1 MHTTPGNI
9 DDEQKPYIKS
19 ESVVK
24 MSSDLLNILSNSN
37 KDIDNQKLM
46 DYISGKLSGKDKH
59 EVEQWMVDNNFESE
73 ALEGLQKINNKK
85 DLDLYVTELNKEL
98 NKYLEHKKQRRD
110 RKKINEI
117 PWSYL
122 AIVVVLLLIILT
134 YFVIEKISR

>member
-1 MHTTPGNI
+1 MPVKKN
-9 DDEQKPYIKS
+9 KPAA
-19 ESVVK
+19 ESA
-24 MSSDLLNILSNSN
+24 
-37 KDIDNQKLM
+37 
-46 DYISGKLSGKDKH
+46 
-59 EVEQWMVDNNFESE
+59 ET
-73 ALEGLQKINNKK
+73 KK

-110 RKKINEI
+110 RKKIKEI